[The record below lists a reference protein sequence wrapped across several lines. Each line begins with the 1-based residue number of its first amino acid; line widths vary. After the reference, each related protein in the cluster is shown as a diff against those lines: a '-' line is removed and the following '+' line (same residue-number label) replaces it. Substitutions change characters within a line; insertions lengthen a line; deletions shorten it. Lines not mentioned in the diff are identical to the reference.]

1 MQYFSVNLG
10 YLLLT
15 NRNFH
20 IPRMMTLVT
29 IFFWISLG
37 ILFYCYAGYGVIL
50 FLLTRI
56 KQFFAPRKE
65 KQSEDFVLPV
75 TLIVTAYNEKII
87 IENKIANTLS
97 LDYPPNKLNIIF
109 ITDGSIDGSEEI
121 VRKFPSIVS
130 MHLPERKGKYAAIKR
145 AMKQV
150 QTPIVVFSDANTILN
165 AACIKNIAAHYANEK
180 TGGVAGEKKIT
191 RHKTMSAV
199 GEAEGLYWQY
209 ESFMK
214 KLDAGFNTVTGAA
227 GELFSIRTALFK
239 ELEDDLI
246 LDDFVISMQICLEGY
261 RIEYEPEAF
270 AIELPSASLTEEEK
284 RKVRISAGAYQS
296 IVYLKECLNIFKYPL
311 LSFQYISR
319 RLLRWVFCPIMLVIL
334 LLSNFLLICY
344 QVTDIFY
351 NGFLVAQIVF
361 YLFAFAGWLLVRAGK
376 RAGLF
381 GIPFYFVF
389 MNYCLVKGFIKFVKG
404 KQSVLWEKSM
414 RQAVE

>member
-15 NRNFH
+15 NRNF
-20 IPRMMTLVT
+20 RNNQMLTLIT
-29 IFFWISLG
+29 ILFWISLS
-37 ILFYCYAGYGVIL
+37 ILFYCYAGYGIIL
-50 FLLTRI
+50 FLLTGIR
-56 KQFFAPRKE
+56 QFFAPRKRR
-65 KQSEDFVLPV
+65 QLAGHIVPV

-87 IENKIANTLS
+87 LENKIANTLS
-97 LDYPPNKLNIIF
+97 LDYPPDKLKLIF

-121 VRKFPSIVS
+121 IRKYPSIIA
-130 MHLPERKGKYAAIKR
+130 MHQPERKGKYAAIKR

-165 AACIKNIAAHYANEK
+165 KACIKNIAAHYVYKK
-180 TGGVAGEKKIT
+180 TGGVAGEKKIV
-191 RHKTMSAV
+191 RNKTMSAV

-214 KLDAGFNTVTGAA
+214 KLDASFNTVTGAA
-227 GELFSIRTALFK
+227 GELFSIRTSLFK
-239 ELEDDLI
+239 EMDDDLI
-246 LDDFVISMQICLEGY
+246 LDDFVISMQICLDGY
-261 RIEYEPEAF
+261 RIEYEPAAF
-270 AIELPSASLTEEEK
+270 AIELPSASLAEEEK

-296 IVYLKECLNIFKYPL
+296 IIYLKECLHIFKHPL

-319 RLLRWVFCPIMLVIL
+319 RLLRWVFCPVMLVIL
-334 LLSNFLLICY
+334 LLSNFLLICHSWPS
-344 QVTDIFY
+344 
-351 NGFLVAQIVF
+351 VF
-361 YLFAFAGWLLVRAGK
+361 YKGFFLAQTSFYFFAFAGWLLVRSGK

-389 MNYCLVKGFIKFVKG
+389 MNYCLVKGFFKFVKG